1 MPPTIGDFFPQEYK
15 DNHTDSLVA
24 PGSVFRFYTDKTI
37 PPKIKRF
44 AILAINNDLA
54 IVGMLYIN
62 SQINPNVFPTE
73 ELRSYHI
80 LLDAENYS
88 FLDHDSYLDC
98 SQIIELPIDKIK
110 DIHAAESDSYIGR
123 LNEENIDI
131 AIHIVTSAKTISKK
145 TKKRFLL

>member
-15 DNHTDSLVA
+15 DDHTDSIVV
-24 PGSVFRFYTDKTI
+24 PGSVFRFYTEKTT

-44 AILAINNDLA
+44 VILALNNDLA

-80 LLDAENYS
+80 PLDAEKCS

-98 SQIIELPIDKIK
+98 SQILELPIDQIK
-110 DIHAAESDSYIGR
+110 DIHAAESNSYIYR
-123 LNEENIDI
+123 EI
-131 AIHIVTSAKTISKK
+131 
-145 TKKRFLL
+145 R